1 MYLLEE
7 EVVTEARSDISGI
20 SVNLYDKIITCI
32 KYYLSISD
40 IYIHVHVYQTSQ

>member
-40 IYIHVHVYQTSQ
+40 IHIHVHVYQTSQ